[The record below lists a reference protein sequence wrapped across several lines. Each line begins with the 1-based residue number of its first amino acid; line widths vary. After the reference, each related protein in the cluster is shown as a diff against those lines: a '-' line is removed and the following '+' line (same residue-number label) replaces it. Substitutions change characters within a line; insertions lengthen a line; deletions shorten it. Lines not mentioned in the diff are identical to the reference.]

1 MMTLND
7 AIQDIHGLNAE
18 LTRLEQRYNLLSDDF
33 YRLYRAGELEQ
44 NRDFIKWVGFY
55 EAKLEREA
63 RYRELMF
70 RRLRDLRQSAGLE
83 ALRLIPEVAVVG
95 AS

>member
-44 NRDFIKWVGFY
+44 NRDFITWIGFY

-83 ALRLIPEVAVVG
+83 ALRLIPEVAVSG

>member
-1 MMTLND
+1 MTLND

-44 NRDFIKWVGFY
+44 NLDFIKWVGFY

-63 RYRELMF
+63 RYRDLMF

-83 ALRLIPEVAVVG
+83 ALRLIPEVAVAR

>member
-1 MMTLND
+1 MTLND

-83 ALRLIPEVAVVG
+83 ALRLIPEVAVAG

>member
-55 EAKLEREA
+55 EARLEREA

-83 ALRLIPEVAVVG
+83 ALRLIPEVAVAG

>member
-44 NRDFIKWVGFY
+44 DRDFIKWVGFY

-83 ALRLIPEVAVVG
+83 ALRSIPEVAVAG

>member
-18 LTRLEQRYNLLSDDF
+18 LARLEQRYNLLSDDF

-63 RYRELMF
+63 RYRDLMF

-83 ALRLIPEVAVVG
+83 ALRLIPEVAVAG

>member
-7 AIQDIHGLNAE
+7 AIQDIHGLNAK

-33 YRLYRAGELEQ
+33 YRLYRAGDLEQ

-55 EAKLEREA
+55 EARLEREA

-83 ALRLIPEVAVVG
+83 ALRLIPEVAVAG

>member
-1 MMTLND
+1 MTLND

-44 NRDFIKWVGFY
+44 NLDFIKWVGFY

-83 ALRLIPEVAVVG
+83 ALRLIPEVAVAG

>member
-83 ALRLIPEVAVVG
+83 ALRLIPEVAVAG

>member
-44 NRDFIKWVGFY
+44 NLDFIKWVGFY

-83 ALRLIPEVAVVG
+83 ALRLIPEVAVAG

>member
-1 MMTLND
+1 MTLND
-7 AIQDIHGLNAE
+7 AIQDIHGLNAK
-18 LTRLEQRYNLLSDDF
+18 LTCLEQRYNLLSDDF
-33 YRLYRAGELEQ
+33 YRLYRAGDWEQ

-63 RYRELMF
+63 RYRDLMF

-83 ALRLIPEVAVVG
+83 ALRLIPEVAVAG

>member
-1 MMTLND
+1 MTLND

-44 NRDFIKWVGFY
+44 NLDFIKWVGFY

-63 RYRELMF
+63 RYRDLMF

-83 ALRLIPEVAVVG
+83 ALRLIPEVAVAG

>member
-1 MMTLND
+1 MTLND

-44 NRDFIKWVGFY
+44 DRDFIKWVGFY

-83 ALRLIPEVAVVG
+83 ALRLIPEVAVAG

>member
-1 MMTLND
+1 MTLND

-18 LTRLEQRYNLLSDDF
+18 LTRLEQRHNLLSDDF

-44 NRDFIKWVGFY
+44 DRDFIKWVGFY

-83 ALRLIPEVAVVG
+83 ALRLIPEVAVAG

>member
-44 NRDFIKWVGFY
+44 DRDFIKWVGFY

-83 ALRLIPEVAVVG
+83 ALRLIPEVAVAG

>member
-18 LTRLEQRYNLLSDDF
+18 LARLERRYNLLSDDF

-44 NRDFIKWVGFY
+44 NRDFIKWIGFY
-55 EAKLEREA
+55 EVKLEREA
-63 RYRELMF
+63 RYQELMF
-70 RRLRDLRQSAGLE
+70 RHLRDLRQSAGLE
-83 ALRLIPEVAVVG
+83 TLRLVPEVATAGVV
-95 AS
+95 

>member
-1 MMTLND
+1 
-7 AIQDIHGLNAE
+7 LNAE

-44 NRDFIKWVGFY
+44 NLDFIKWVGFY

-63 RYRELMF
+63 RYRDLMF

-83 ALRLIPEVAVVG
+83 ALRLIPEVAVAG